1 MEEILVNEEGYQQY
15 LEELE
20 RVKSELQE
28 NASVGGEVLKEA
40 VGDGWHDNFAYDEV
54 MRAERD
60 IVNKIQRMLEKQ
72 KYLKVIKETERKE
85 NIVNLNDNLEI
96 LFIYDEND
104 QEKEKI
110 KLTGKY
116 IPLNDEHLEIKEIS
130 LNSPLGKAIYKKKI
144 GETVSYTVGKLE
156 IKVKI
161 LGKI

>member
-1 MEEILVNEEGYQQY
+1 MEEILVSEEGYQQY

-20 RVKSELQE
+20 RVKNELQE

-54 MRAERD
+54 MRTERE

-72 KYLKVIKETERKE
+72 KYLKVIKEEKGKE
-85 NIVNLNDNLEI
+85 DTVNLNDTLEI

-104 QEKEKI
+104 QEIEKV

-144 GETVSYTVGKLE
+144 GETISYLVGKLE
-156 IKVKI
+156 LKVKI
-161 LGKI
+161 IKKL